1 LETYSTEPLRCK
13 AKIEYWNDVICD
25 VFTDMETDPFDLNW
39 FDGKVS
45 CDKLGDLSFSKV
57 TSLPATVNHSNKHV
71 ARSTQHRFFLHL
83 QSQGELALQQN
94 GAQTKLNEGD
104 FAICD
109 SSYPYELS
117 YEEPCETIVLGIP
130 APALKTRIPQPEQ
143 LSCVFMSGESG
154 LSNTASV
161 MLKSLWKQMETGI
174 PVEYGPKIAEN
185 LLDMIATAYSL
196 TQGTSTSKSATTGAR
211 LIQIKRFIESN
222 LHDPELTPRMIAAA
236 FNISPRYLHMLFS
249 HGEESV
255 SHYILRRRLEECARH
270 MTDVFWRGKTITEI
284 AFHKGFNNSTHFARV
299 FKEQFGVSPR
309 EYRNLHISSQAKS

>member
-1 LETYSTEPLRCK
+1 METYSTEALRSR

-25 VFTDMETDPFDLNW
+25 VFTDMETDPFDLDR
-39 FDGKVS
+39 FDGKVC
-45 CDKLGDLSFSKV
+45 CDQLGQLSLSKV
-57 TSLPATVNHSNKHV
+57 TSLPAAVKHAKKHI
-71 ARSTQHRFFLHL
+71 ARSTQQQFFLHL
-83 QSQGELALQQN
+83 QARGELALQQN
-94 GAQTKLNEGD
+94 GVRTLLKEGD
-104 FAICD
+104 FSICD

-117 YEEPCETIVLGIP
+117 YDRYCETIVLGIP
-130 APALKTRIPQPEQ
+130 APALRTRIPQPEQ
-143 LSCVFMSGESG
+143 LSCVYMSGQSG

-161 MLKSLWKQMETGI
+161 MLKSLWTQLEQGI
-174 PVEYGPKIAEN
+174 PAEFGPKIAEN

-196 TQGTSTSKSATTGAR
+196 TQGTKTAKSATTGAR

-222 LHDPELTPRMIAAA
+222 LHDPELTPRTIAAA

-270 MTDVFWRGKTITEI
+270 MTDVFWRGKTITQI
-284 AFHKGFNNSTHFARV
+284 AFDKGFNNSTHFARV

-309 EYRNLHISSQAKS
+309 EYRNLHISSQGKS